1 MHDGYDGLE
10 VTVITPGI
18 PNMETM
24 LAIRVEGTIVVF
36 DYLCVCRRGTV
47 NFGSSFAIYAVLNL
61 DFGLNR
67 V

>member
-1 MHDGYDGLE
+1 
-10 VTVITPGI
+10 
-18 PNMETM
+18 M